1 LGLDTS
7 GRRSIYSWYMKK
19 AELLDFLQKHR
30 LGVLATVSPN
40 GDPEAAVVGIAVT
53 DRLELV
59 FDTLDTTRKCH
70 NLRNH
75 SNIAFVIGWDDEMTV
90 QVEGIADEPA
100 GPELDRLKTT
110 YFAAYPDGES
120 RQSWPGITY
129 FRVRPTWARYSD
141 FHDGMVVEF
150 TDAQLN
156 R

>member
-1 LGLDTS
+1 M
-7 GRRSIYSWYMKK
+7 RK

-59 FDTLDTTRKCH
+59 FDTLDTTRKCQ

-75 SNIAFVIGWDDEMTV
+75 ANIAFVIGWDDEMTV

-110 YFAAYPDGES
+110 YFAAYPDGSS

-141 FHDGMVVEF
+141 FHDGIVVEF

-156 R
+156 G

>member
-1 LGLDTS
+1 M
-7 GRRSIYSWYMKK
+7 RK

-59 FDTLDTTRKCH
+59 FDTLDTTRKCQ

-75 SNIAFVIGWDDEMTV
+75 ANIAFVIGWDDEMTV

-110 YFAAYPDGES
+110 YFAAYPDGSS

-156 R
+156 G